1 MLTAGPLLE
10 DGYARPITNP
20 RVFADMSENKPALPE
35 RLTGVVQAVCFG
47 LAILGGLVLVAVTL
61 ITDTSI
67 LGRALIPLGLRP
79 IHGDFEMV
87 ELGIGFAI
95 FSFMPWCQFNR
106 GHATVDI
113 FTSWLPPRA
122 LHFLDLLI
130 DIAFAVVIT
139 VVVWR
144 MGVGL
149 SGKMANGQ
157 QTFIL
162 QMPVWW
168 TYAGGMVG
176 GIAWVGV
183 SLYCVIESAAA
194 LVTGRDRRESERLE
208 V

>member
-1 MLTAGPLLE
+1 MLTAGPVSK
-10 DGYARPITNP
+10 DAFAHPITNS
-20 RVFADMSENKPALPE
+20 RVSADMSEDKPALPQG
-35 RLTGVVQAVCFG
+35 LTGVVQAVCFG
-47 LAILGGLVLVAVTL
+47 LAILGGLVLVAVTV
-61 ITDTSI
+61 ITDASI
-67 LGRALIPLGLRP
+67 VGRALIPLGLRP
-79 IHGDFEMV
+79 IHGDFELV

-122 LHFLDLLI
+122 LHLLDLLI

-139 VVVWR
+139 IVVWR
-144 MGVGL
+144 MGDGL
-149 SGKMANGQ
+149 GGKMANGQ
-157 QTFIL
+157 KSFIL

-176 GIAWVGV
+176 GVAWIGV
-183 SLYCVIESAAA
+183 SLYCVVESAAA

-208 V
+208 I